1 MAKTKTSR
9 KQRRSSDSPMPMSGA
24 GLIRFFQDSSQ
35 GWKIGPI
42 WIVSLAGVLIL
53 FVIIANLG
61 WLGWLLG
68 GSGT

>member
-1 MAKTKTSR
+1 MAKKKSSR
-9 KQRRSSDSPMPMSGA
+9 SKRRSSDAPMPMSGA

-53 FVIIANLG
+53 FVILG
-61 WLGWLLG
+61 PFIQGWIFG
-68 GSGT
+68 